1 MINLLIAGNVFMIVT
16 FILKFNSLPPQ
27 LPLFYSRPWGEAQLV
42 DTWMIFLLPIIL
54 NLLYFTNNYL
64 SKRFFLGND
73 LIKKIFNY
81 LNILLIVG
89 FTFIF
94 VKIIFLVS

>member
-1 MINLLIAGNVFMIVT
+1 MILT
-16 FILKFNSLPPQ
+16 FALKFSSLPPQ

-42 DTWMIFLLPIIL
+42 DTWMIFLLPLLL
-54 NLLYFTNNYL
+54 NLLYIANNYL
-64 SKRFFLGND
+64 YKRFFLGND
-73 LIKKIFNY
+73 LIKKTFNY

>member
-1 MINLLIAGNVFMIVT
+1 MINLLITGNIVMIIT
-16 FILKFNSLPPQ
+16 FFLKFNNLPPQ
-27 LPLFYSRPWGEAQLV
+27 LPLYYSRPWGETQLV
-42 DTWMIFLLPIIL
+42 DTWMIFLLPLLL
-54 NLLYFTNNYL
+54 NLLYITNNYL
-64 SKRFFLGND
+64 CKRFFLGND

>member
-1 MINLLIAGNVFMIVT
+1 MVNLLIAGNVFMIVT

-42 DTWMIFLLPIIL
+42 DTWMIFLIPLLL
-54 NLLYFTNNYL
+54 NLLYVANNYL
-64 SKRFFLGND
+64 YKRFFFDNELS
-73 LIKKIFNY
+73 KKIFNY
-81 LNILLIVG
+81 LMIFLIIG
-89 FTFIF
+89 FTLIF